1 MATMDSAMDFPR
13 ARQKL
18 QRGVEEGLHYGAQLA
33 VCYDG
38 QMVHFSVGEVAD
50 GKAMTS
56 DHVLC
61 WSSSVKPLMSIALG
75 QLQEKG
81 LVDFDDPVSK
91 FLPSFAAAG
100 KASVTLR
107 HCLTHTAGLWA
118 SMFDGSKLRED
129 ASCEEVLRHV
139 CQQPLVDGWQPGKR
153 CGYDSPAWYV
163 LAGVVTA
170 ADPRGRSY
178 PDYVEEEIFAPLG
191 LENCSIGFSP
201 ARRAKLEEAGL
212 IAPLY
217 LRTKKPWNILPE
229 ESKPQRVNYPCPAG
243 NGRGPAKELC
253 AIYASLLPVA
263 ASADNATARLLRPET
278 VEQLT
283 AVARRGL
290 FDELQGVD
298 TDWSLGFAVNCILSG
313 RHASDK
319 AYGHGGSQ
327 SSWAFAD
334 PQHQLSVACLC
345 NGKPGPEQ
353 HYRRVGE
360 VSTAIYEDLGLADVA
375 TRSFALPRGLGTF

>member
-1 MATMDSAMDFPR
+1 M
-13 ARQKL
+13 
-18 QRGVEEGLHYGAQLA
+18 
-33 VCYDG
+33 
-38 QMVHFSVGEVAD
+38 
-50 GKAMTS
+50 
-56 DHVLC
+56 
-61 WSSSVKPLMSIALG
+61 
-75 QLQEKG
+75 
-81 LVDFDDPVSK
+81 
-91 FLPSFAAAG
+91 
-100 KASVTLR
+100 
-107 HCLTHTAGLWA
+107 
-118 SMFDGSKLRED
+118 
-129 ASCEEVLRHV
+129 
-139 CQQPLVDGWQPGKR
+139 
-153 CGYDSPAWYV
+153 V

-263 ASADNATARLLRPET
+263 ASAENATPRLLRPET

-313 RHASDK
+313 RHASQTRHMAMGARK
-319 AYGHGGSQ
+319 
-327 SSWAFAD
+327 
-334 PQHQLSVACLC
+334 V
-345 NGKPGPEQ
+345 PGPSRIRSTSSAWRASATVRSA
-353 HYRRVGE
+353 RRSTRTLALPTPQRGPSPCPE
-360 VSTAIYEDLGLADVA
+360 VLGPSEGRRPGSRTPGRDDDTLCIEGAGAAGQMIFDLASGLALKNEMRTSEPTKSPLKKA
-375 TRSFALPRGLGTF
+375 HGRSRPRCSKDCEIHVPSCP